1 MRKTELFFLL
11 PTDSGIAMSPPTP
24 KNPSVMKKIPQTD
37 DTLSLCSSSSSS
49 SASSSCHSGSEA
61 SSGSR
66 YDNVVRVPSLSSTV
80 TISQPRSSENLQ
92 VSKNSAMADNRRF
105 SNDSCS
111 PASKTST
118 LVAAAAEIAAQRL
131 SVSPTREIST
141 QTIEGQEHDQT
152 CIESSRK
159 NPSARLLHT
168 ESGTGTCGS
177 PLHIGVFSYFYV
189 QMLENAIRIIY

>member
-1 MRKTELFFLL
+1 
-11 PTDSGIAMSPPTP
+11 MSPPTP

-80 TISQPRSSENLQ
+80 TIASQPRSSENLQ

-177 PLHIGVFSYFYV
+177 PLHIGVFSCFYV
-189 QMLENAIRIIY
+189 QNF

>member
-1 MRKTELFFLL
+1 MHKTELFFLL
-11 PTDSGIAMSPPTP
+11 LTDSGIAMSPPTP

-159 NPSARLLHT
+159 NHPSATGLLHT

-177 PLHIGVFSYFYV
+177 PLHIGVFSCFYV
-189 QMLENAIRIIY
+189 QNF